1 MQDGIGAAAY
11 AFDPDLSRCWME
23 QSQQFRGTVADVL
36 MRLPGWLARWLP
48 TAPGIR
54 DGLIGSGFILIADCQ
69 PQAFS

>member
-1 MQDGIGAAAY
+1 
-11 AFDPDLSRCWME
+11 ME
-23 QSQQFRGTVADVL
+23 QRQQFRGTVADVL

-54 DGLIGSGFILIADCQ
+54 DGLIGSGFILIPDCQ